1 MHDLLAPIYLAVHH
15 DSLSENLVAD
25 LNESIVQEFFS
36 ELWVSADA
44 WALFNVV
51 MKGASR
57 W

>member
-1 MHDLLAPIYLAVHH
+1 MLAPIYLAVHH